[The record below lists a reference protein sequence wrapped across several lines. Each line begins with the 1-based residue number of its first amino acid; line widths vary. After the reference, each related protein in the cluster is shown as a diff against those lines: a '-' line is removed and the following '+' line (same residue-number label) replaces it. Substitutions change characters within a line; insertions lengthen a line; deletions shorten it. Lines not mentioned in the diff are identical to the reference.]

1 MDQDLTLL
9 VVDDDP
15 ALTRFLTLELEC
27 EGYTVRQ
34 AQDGIQALTMIR
46 EECPSLVLMDWG
58 LPDMDGLAVCRR
70 LRGTGVR
77 VPVIML
83 TGRDEVTDRVQ
94 ALDAGADDYLI
105 KPFALEELLARCR
118 ALLRRTAVEAPVSEG
133 LLTIGDLVIDPRSRD
148 VSRGGVTISMAAR
161 EYDLLLFLARQA
173 GRVVARGEILE
184 NVWGPNFFGDGN
196 VLDVYIRYLRQK
208 IEQPD
213 RPQLIHT
220 YRGVGYMLRAS
231 DAS

>member
-1 MDQDLTLL
+1 MDQDLSLL

-15 ALTRFLTLELEC
+15 ALARFLSMELEC
-27 EGYTVRQ
+27 EGYRVSQ
-34 AQDGIQALTMIR
+34 AHDGIQALTMIR
-46 EECPSLVLMDWG
+46 EQCPSLVLMDWG
-58 LPDMDGLAVCRR
+58 LPDMDGLSVCRR
-70 LRGTGVR
+70 LRETGVR

-83 TGRDEVTDRVQ
+83 TGRDDVTDRVQ

-118 ALLRRTAVEAPVSEG
+118 ALLRRTAVEAPVTQNQ
-133 LLTIGDLVIDPRSRD
+133 LTIGDLVIDPRSRD
-148 VSRGGVTISMAAR
+148 VSRSGEPISLAAR

-173 GRVVARGEILE
+173 GRVVARSEILE

-208 IEQPD
+208 IEQPK

-220 YRGVGYMLRAS
+220 YRGVGYMIRDSNAG
-231 DAS
+231 